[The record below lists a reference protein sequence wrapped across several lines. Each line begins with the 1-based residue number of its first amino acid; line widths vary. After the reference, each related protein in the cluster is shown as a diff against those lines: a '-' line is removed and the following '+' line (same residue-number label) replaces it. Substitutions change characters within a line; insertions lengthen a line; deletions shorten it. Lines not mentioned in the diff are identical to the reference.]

1 MAKEKEKA
9 TDLQTAEDQK
19 EKGAKGSPL
28 KIILIAVLSLL
39 FLLLVF
45 LLLLRLNVFGLGTAL
60 GQSLKNWPL
69 AHVYLPPE
77 VFETEIDPETGE
89 PIVVEPEETMEEL
102 KEIIKLNES
111 ELKKKT
117 EEVDILLKQ
126 VQSLKAENE
135 RLAVFEKNQLAYE
148 QDKRELDDLI
158 VHSGDQ
164 AAFADWYQKMNP
176 DNAARLYQ
184 QTMTDLAVKE
194 ELDKLTKVYSEM
206 KPKPAAKV
214 LESMSTTRLEMVAMI
229 IKNLDTVQA
238 GKIMNE
244 LEPKVAAR
252 ITAYLYPEQQE
263 RR

>member
-9 TDLQTAEDQK
+9 TDLQIADDKK
-19 EKGAKGSPL
+19 EKKTKGSLL
-28 KIILIAVLSLL
+28 KSILIVVLTLL

-45 LLLLRLNVFGLGTAL
+45 LLLLRMNVLGLGTTL
-60 GQSLKNWPL
+60 GPSMRDWPL
-69 AHVYLPPE
+69 SYVYLPPE
-77 VFETEIDPETGE
+77 VLAVEIDPETGE
-89 PIVVEPEETMEEL
+89 PVAVEPEETPEEL

-148 QDKRELDDLI
+148 KDKRELDELI
-158 VHSGDQ
+158 VRSGDQ

-184 QTMTDLAVKE
+184 QTMMDLAVKE
-194 ELDKLTKVYSEM
+194 ELDKLTKVYAEM

-229 IKNLDTVQA
+229 IQNLDTAQA

-252 ITAYLYPEQQE
+252 ITAYLYPEKQE

>member
-69 AHVYLPPE
+69 AHVYL
-77 VFETEIDPETGE
+77 V
-89 PIVVEPEETMEEL
+89 EEL

-229 IKNLDTVQA
+229 IKNLDTDQA

>member
-9 TDLQTAEDQK
+9 TDLQTVEVQK
-19 EKGAKGSPL
+19 EKGGKGAVV
-28 KIILIAVLSLL
+28 KAILIAALSLI

-45 LLLLRLNVFGLGTAL
+45 LLLLRMNVFGLGTAL
-60 GQSLKNWPL
+60 GPAMRDWPL
-69 AHVYLPPE
+69 ANVYLPPE
-77 VFETEIDPETGE
+77 VFEMEIDPETGE
-89 PIVVEPEETMEEL
+89 PVAVGEETPEEL
-102 KEIIKLNES
+102 REIIKLNET

-117 EEVDILLKQ
+117 EEVDMLLKQ

-148 QDKRELDDLI
+148 EDKRKFDEQI
-158 VHSGDQ
+158 VRSGDQ

-184 QTMTDLAVKE
+184 QTMADLAAKE

-214 LESMSTTRLEMVAMI
+214 LENMSTTRLEMVAMI
-229 IKNLDTVQA
+229 IKNLDTDQA

-244 LEPKVAAR
+244 LEPRVAAR
-252 ITAYLYPEQQE
+252 ITAYLYPEEE

>member
-1 MAKEKEKA
+1 MAKEKENA
-9 TDLQTAEDQK
+9 TDLQTAEIRK
-19 EKGAKGSPL
+19 EKGSKGL
-28 KIILIAVLSLL
+28 LIKTILITALSLI

-45 LLLLRLNVFGLGTAL
+45 LVLLRLNVFGLGTAL
-60 GQSLKNWPL
+60 GQSMWNWPL

-89 PIVVEPEETMEEL
+89 PVVVEEEETPEELREV
-102 KEIIKLNES
+102 IKLNES

-117 EEVDILLKQ
+117 EEIDVLLKQ

-135 RLAVFEKNQLAYE
+135 RLAEFEKNQLAYE
-148 QDKRELDDLI
+148 QDKREFDELI
-158 VHSGDQ
+158 VRSGDQ

-184 QTMTDLAVKE
+184 QTMADLAVKE
-194 ELDKLTKVYSEM
+194 ELDELTKVYSEM

-229 IKNLDTVQA
+229 IKNLDTAQA

-252 ITAYLYPEQQE
+252 ITAYLYPEQEE